1 MTNGRLNLILYFS
14 NRLVTFTVICWFNHF
29 WLSWSLL
36 IGKFRKVDLS
46 HMANSWLV
54 TISLRG
60 IQNISDC
67 WQPFSIP
74 QRSQNCDGGAW
85 REGRKEGKTLSSHR
99 WLVLWR
105 LKFFLM
111 HIVYITGNP
120 WVCEA
125 PVWLRGWSCWYIS
138 NTITKERCFSGHT
151 TH

>member
-1 MTNGRLNLILYFS
+1 MTNGQLNLILYFS

-29 WLSWSLL
+29 LLSWSLL
-36 IGKFRKVDLS
+36 MGKVRKVDLS
-46 HMANSWLV
+46 HIANRWLV

-74 QRSQNCDGGAW
+74 QRSQKIATAEPDERGERRARLWAVTADWYCGG
-85 REGRKEGKTLSSHR
+85 SN
-99 WLVLWR
+99 
-105 LKFFLM
+105 FLM

>member
-1 MTNGRLNLILYFS
+1 MTNWRLNLILYFS

-29 WLSWSLL
+29 LLSWSLL
-36 IGKFRKVDLS
+36 MGKVRKVDLS
-46 HMANSWLV
+46 HIANSWLV

-60 IQNISDC
+60 IQKFFRLLTTLFNTTT
-67 WQPFSIP
+67 FAKLRR
-74 QRSQNCDGGAW
+74 RSLTRGEKGGQDFEQSPLTGIVEAQI
-85 REGRKEGKTLSSHR
+85 
-99 WLVLWR
+99 
-105 LKFFLM
+105 FLM